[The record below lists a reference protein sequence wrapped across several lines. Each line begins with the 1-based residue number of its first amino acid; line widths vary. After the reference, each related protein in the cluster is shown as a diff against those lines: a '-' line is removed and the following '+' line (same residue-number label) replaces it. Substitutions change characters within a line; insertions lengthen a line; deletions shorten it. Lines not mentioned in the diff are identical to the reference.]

1 MSYCAHAGQG
11 DNMPCPELAFLAL
24 TMQDEARASAG
35 ACCGRASRHSACA
48 RWHRAHI
55 VSAAFGRSRQTQP
68 ASWGELKTHRPQ
80 ANQHIPNLQHIERVV
95 NSTRHQPSHCTLH
108 TVLLPPAAS
117 HHTQGNTNQP
127 VQGHDKYFSLRF
139 ELFFKEPLQSLLLPH
154 ERLLLPLPT
163 QLLRSHKSGVL
174 H

>member
-48 RWHRAHI
+48 RWHRPHI

-68 ASWGELKTHRPQ
+68 ASWCELETHRPQ

-95 NSTRHQPSHCTLH
+95 NSARHQLAAAKPLH
-108 TVLLPPAAS
+108 TPYCAAAS
-117 HHTQGNTNQP
+117 SSAASMLTTLRATPTNQSR
-127 VQGHDKYFSLRF
+127 VMISISRY
-139 ELFFKEPLQSLLLPH
+139 
-154 ERLLLPLPT
+154 
-163 QLLRSHKSGVL
+163 V
-174 H
+174 